1 MVLRYAKGERMREH
15 EVMEQLAALGTEQT
29 RKTYRRHGATGE
41 VFGVLYSELRKLH
54 KRCGTDQ
61 QLADAL
67 WATGIHDAR
76 VLATL
81 VADPA
86 TMTDAKLEEWAG
98 QVDNYPLGDAVA
110 ELAAKAP
117 DAVERMKA
125 WIASGREWVTA
136 AGWQVVTILASRGN
150 GELDDGAYG
159 DYLEQIERTIQSSPN
174 RVRHSMNGALI
185 AIGLRNPELQTKA
198 LAAAERIGKVVV
210 DHGQTNCKTPDAIS
224 YIRRAVLRRSDKTN
238 EKTVT
243 ANEEPEMTETMNQ
256 SSNTKRSTNT
266 ESAPKTSTK
275 RTAAAKPAAKKASK
289 KAGAKKAGAKKAA
302 KKAGAKPAASKKAS
316 KRAGAKPAAKKASKR
331 AGAKPAAKKAS
342 KRAGAKP
349 AAKKASKR
357 AAAKPAASKKASK
370 RIGANGAAPKK
381 ASKRAAS
388 KGTTRK
394 QAAPTTATPPAS
406 A

>member
-1 MVLRYAKGERMREH
+1 MREN
-15 EVMEQLAALGTEQT
+15 EVMEQLEALGTEQT

-41 VFGVLYSELRKLH
+41 VFGVLYSELRKLQ

-67 WATGIHDAR
+67 WATGNHDAR

-81 VADPA
+81 IAEPA
-86 TMTDAKLEEWAG
+86 AMTDAKLEEWVG
-98 QVDNYPLGDAVA
+98 QVDSYPMVDAVA
-110 ELAAKAP
+110 ELAAKTP
-117 DAVERMKA
+117 TAVQRMKT
-125 WIASGREWVTA
+125 WIAAGREWVTA

-150 GELDDGAYG
+150 GDLDDTAYH
-159 DYLEQIERTIQSSPN
+159 DYLEQIERTIHSSPN

-185 AIGLRNPELQTKA
+185 AIGLRNQELQADA
-198 LAAAERIGKVVV
+198 LAAAERIGKVAV

-224 YIRRAVLRRSDKTN
+224 YIRRAVLRRSDKTTN

-243 ANEEPEMTETMNQ
+243 ASEEPEMTETMNQ
-256 SSNTKRSTNT
+256 SSTTKRSSNN
-266 ESAPKTSTK
+266 ESAPKTATK

-289 KAGAKKAGAKKAA
+289 RTGAKKAA
-302 KKAGAKPAASKKAS
+302 KKAV
-316 KRAGAKPAAKKASKR
+316 KRTGD
-331 AGAKPAAKKAS
+331 
-342 KRAGAKP
+342 KP

-357 AAAKPAASKKASK
+357 AAAKPAAKKASK
-370 RIGANGAAPKK
+370 RAGNNGAAPKK

-388 KGTTRK
+388 KGTSRK
-394 QAAPTTATPPAS
+394 QAAPTTATPPAT

>member
-1 MVLRYAKGERMREH
+1 MRQN
-15 EVMEQLAALGTEQT
+15 EVMEQLQALGTEQT

-41 VFGVLYSELRKLH
+41 VFGVLFSELRKLQ

-67 WATGIHDAR
+67 WAAGIHDTR

-81 VADPA
+81 IAEPA
-86 TMTDAKLEEWAG
+86 AMTDAKLEEWVE
-98 QVDNYPLGDAVA
+98 QVDSYPLVDAVA
-110 ELAAKAP
+110 ELAAKTST
-117 DAVERMKA
+117 AVQRMKA

-136 AGWQVVTILASRGN
+136 AGWQVVSILASRGN
-150 GELDDGAYG
+150 GDLDDNAYR
-159 DYLEQIERTIQSSPN
+159 DYLEQIERTIHSSPN

-185 AIGLRNPELQTKA
+185 AIGLRNQELQADA
-198 LAAAERIGKVVV
+198 LAAAERIGRVVV

-243 ANEEPEMTETMNQ
+243 ASEEPEMTETMNQ
-256 SSNTKRSTNT
+256 SSITKRSSNN
-266 ESAPKTSTK
+266 ESAPKTATK

-289 KAGAKKAGAKKAA
+289 RTGAKKVA
-302 KKAGAKPAASKKAS
+302 KKAS
-316 KRAGAKPAAKKASKR
+316 KRTGDKPAAKKASKR
-331 AGAKPAAKKAS
+331 AA
-342 KRAGAKP
+342 AKP

-357 AAAKPAASKKASK
+357 AAAKPAAKKASK
-370 RIGANGAAPKK
+370 RAAAKPAAKKASKRAAAKPAAKKASKRAAAKPAAKKASKRAGLNGATPKK

-388 KGTTRK
+388 KGTSRK
-394 QAAPTTATPPAS
+394 QAAPTTATPPAT